1 MSIKIIAMY
10 RCSKQRRARK
20 RIGGRK
26 ETKRLRTIGN
36 WLQCRSHS
44 SMHLQ
49 VPSYICAFQER
60 KREKKK
66 KKKGRVFEQ
75 SNRRLFIILSFHFF
89 FFSSI
94 YFIPFSIHLYRITYA
109 IFIRSRFF
117 TFFSFISQ
125 PLLCYRRA
133 TACTCDYSACKVNLC
148 SNKSCIYSK
157 EGEGGK
163 RGEREEGG
171 RVEWRGETPR
181 VLSSESIQLNID
193 QLRFL
198 LIHRSRIL
206 ANELYLPPRENF
218 Y

>member
-1 MSIKIIAMY
+1 MVTDYSVAAIA
-10 RCSKQRRARK
+10 RCICRYPLTFARF
-20 RIGGRK
+20 RK
-26 ETKRLRTIGN
+26 ER
-36 WLQCRSHS
+36 
-44 SMHLQ
+44 
-49 VPSYICAFQER
+49 ER
-60 KREKKK
+60 KKK

-75 SNRRLFIILSFHFF
+75 SNRRLFIILSRYIYIYKTRSISFF

-157 EGEGGK
+157 GGEGGK
-163 RGEREEGG
+163 RGERERKKGG
-171 RVEWRGETPR
+171 WDGEKLQEFCP
-181 VLSSESIQLNID
+181 LS
-193 QLRFL
+193 RFN
-198 LIHRSRIL
+198 LIST
-206 ANELYLPPRENF
+206 N
-218 Y
+218 